1 MPKESATLTNHVTMD
16 FGDLTTECVAN
27 VPLRPDAD
35 HRDMPLVLRQT
46 RKTTC
51 PSNENAARNRHYA
64 GMMGR
69 LDIDGAFATCMT
81 TMHPLSKN
89 GKVSKISV
97 PL

>member
-1 MPKESATLTNHVTMD
+1 MPKESAILTNHVTMH

-27 VPLRPDAD
+27 VPLRPGAD
-35 HRDMPLVLRQT
+35 HRDMPLALKQM
-46 RKTTC
+46 RKTTS
-51 PSNENAARNRHYA
+51 PSNKNAYA

-69 LDIDGAFATCMT
+69 LDIDGAFATCLT